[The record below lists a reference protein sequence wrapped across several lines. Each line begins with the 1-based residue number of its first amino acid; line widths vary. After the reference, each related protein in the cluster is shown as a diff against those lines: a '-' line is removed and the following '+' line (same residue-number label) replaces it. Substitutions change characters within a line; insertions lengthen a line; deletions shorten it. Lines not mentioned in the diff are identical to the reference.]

1 MKTQIYLATALC
13 LVIQVITQ
21 GQTQQEVTPG
31 QSSTNLAF
39 WASYAD
45 KLHLSPADKK
55 EFLSAHQKSAT
66 ALHST
71 GSSGNNQQNKNP
83 NSSQNTF
90 AGPCINIDYE
100 NGSINGWTASSG
112 FHPGFNPLGC
122 CPNPGGQQLVTSGA
136 GTDPAGGFPIVAPG
150 GNFSLRLG
158 DNNTGGEAD
167 RIEQTFLVSA
177 SNANFTYRYAVV
189 FEDPGH
195 TASQQPAFQVEM
207 MDSTGTQ
214 VPCTFYNVASG
225 GNIPGFYTSQT
236 QPGVV
241 YKPWTNVLVDLTNYI
256 GQNVTIRFSTFDCA
270 LGGHYGYAYID
281 GNCQAFV
288 SGSSDSICAG
298 AIKNFCA
305 PNGLGTY
312 IWNGPGIVNQ
322 SSQCINAMAAGIYTC
337 NTTLVTGCVG
347 PVFTYS
353 LAHYASPVASFNPVS
368 NNPCALQYN
377 FTNTSGISNGSIINY
392 YWNFG
397 TSVSS
402 SQNPAAT
409 FAGSGTYN
417 VSLLVTSDK
426 GCTDTTAQS
435 LTIYPYPTVN
445 FNAPSTCMNSVV
457 SFTNN
462 SGISYGS
469 ISSYTW
475 SFGNG
480 GTSQV
485 TIPTQNYTGAGTFPV
500 ILYATSNQ
508 GCTASA
514 TNNIIIY
521 PLPTIS
527 FYGNNVCEGV
537 GTGFYNSSS
546 ISSGS
551 IINYVWDFDNNGT
564 PDNNNANPTYLYPN
578 TGTYTV
584 NLVATSNY
592 GCVNAS
598 TGTVAVYPN
607 PVASFTNNSV
617 CFGNTNSFINQ
628 SSIASGGQII
638 SNAWNFGDLSYD
650 YSNSP
655 QHLYS
660 AAGVYTVQLTVT
672 SSHNCVRIYTNT
684 ATVNSLPVTNFSSNN
699 ACKNQTTQFNNSTII
714 PGGTIIKWR
723 WDFQNDGIWD
733 DTISV
738 NPSLVYPN
746 FGNYNCKLQAFSDK
760 QCTSQKINPVV
771 VHANPVAGFYT
782 KSSCL
787 GDITTFTNTSSSAD
801 GAITSNLWDFNGD
814 NIIDNLYASPTTNYS
829 SNGVYL
835 VKLEV
840 QTQYGCIDVKSKSVY
855 VNPRPIA
862 LFSARNPR
870 GCPELCVAFTNSSS
884 ISTGSITTTQ
894 WIFGD
899 GSYPSYAQ
907 NPTHCYGS
915 GNYNVTLK
923 VVSDSGCIGTLNQP
937 DFVTVYPNPVA
948 GFKVT
953 PEDIDEMDP
962 SITVLSEATG
972 ASTTNYYISDGSSF
986 GTPNFNYTLKNVDKT
1001 KPIIFQVVTTQYG
1014 CSDTAH
1020 KVLTVKPTYVIYIPN
1035 TFTPNGDGVNDGFAA
1050 KGVGIAQF
1058 NLQIY
1063 DRWGHKL
1070 FEANSINDEWDGTA
1084 KGSDE
1089 PIKQD
1094 VYVWKAHVKD
1104 ILNKEHELI
1113 GHVSLIK

>member
-1 MKTQIYLATALC
+1 MKTQIYLAAALC
-13 LVIQVITQ
+13 LVIQVITP
-21 GQTQQEVTPG
+21 GQTQQVLTPN

-39 WASYAD
+39 WTAYAD

-55 EFLSAHQKSAT
+55 EFLSAHQKSELT
-66 ALHST
+66 LLST
-71 GSSGNNQQNKNP
+71 SSTGNNQQNKNP
-83 NSSQNTF
+83 NNPQNPF
-90 AGPCINIDYE
+90 AGPCINIDFE
-100 NGSINGWTASSG
+100 NGSMNGWTASSG

-136 GTDPAGGFPIVAPG
+136 GTDPAGGFPVVAPG

-158 DNNTGGEAD
+158 NNITGGEAD
-167 RIEQTFLVSA
+167 RIAQTFLVSA
-177 SNANFTYRYAVV
+177 ANANFTYRYAVV
-189 FEDPGH
+189 FQDPGH
-195 TASQQPAFQVEM
+195 TASQQPAFKVEM
-207 MDSTGTQ
+207 LDSTGTQ
-214 VPCTFYNVASG
+214 VPCTFYNVAAG
-225 GNIPGFYTSQT
+225 GNIPGFFTSQT

-241 YKPWTNVLVDLTNYI
+241 YKPWTNVLVDLTSYI
-256 GQNVTIRFSTFDCA
+256 GQNITIRFSTYDCA

-288 SGSSDSICAG
+288 SGSTDSICAG
-298 AIKNFCA
+298 ATKNFCA
-305 PNGLGTY
+305 PNGLGSYT
-312 IWNGPGIVNQ
+312 WNGPGMINQ
-322 SSQCINAMAAGIYTC
+322 TNQCINATAAGIYTC
-337 NTTLVTGCVG
+337 STTLVTGCVG

-353 LAHYASPVASFNPVS
+353 LVHYASPVASFNAVS

-377 FTNTSGISNGSIINY
+377 FTNTSIISNGSITNY
-392 YWNFG
+392 FWNLG
-397 TSVSS
+397 TSNSVL
-402 SQNPAAT
+402 QNPTAT
-409 FAGSGTYN
+409 FTGPGTYSI
-417 VSLLVTSDK
+417 SLLTTSNK
-426 GCTDTTAQS
+426 GCTDTSAQNI
-435 LTIYPYPTVN
+435 TIYPYPVIN

-457 SFTNN
+457 NFTNN
-462 SGISYGS
+462 STISNGS
-469 ISSYTW
+469 ITSYTW

-485 TIPTQNYTGAGTFPV
+485 TNPTQNYTGFGTFPV
-500 ILYATSNQ
+500 TLSGTSNQ
-508 GCTASA
+508 GCMASA
-514 TNNIIIY
+514 TNSITIY

-527 FYGNNVCEGV
+527 FYGSNVCEGI
-537 GTGFYNSSS
+537 GTNFFNSSA
-546 ISSGS
+546 IASGS
-551 IINYVWDFDNNGT
+551 IVNYVWDFDNNGT
-564 PDNNNANPTYLYPN
+564 PDANNTNPSHLYAT

-617 CFGNTNSFINQ
+617 CFGNANSFINQ

-638 SNAWNFGDLSYD
+638 SNAWNFGDQSYAN
-650 YSNSP
+650 SNSP
-655 QHLYS
+655 QHVYS
-660 AAGVYTVQLTVT
+660 AAGIYTVQLTVT
-672 SSHNCVRIYTNT
+672 SNHNCIRSYTNT
-684 ATVNSLPVTNFSSNN
+684 ATVNSVPVTNFSSNN

-738 NPSLVYPN
+738 NPSIVYPN

-760 QCTSQKINPVV
+760 QCSSQKINSVV

-787 GDITTFTNTSSSAD
+787 GDVTTFTNTSSSAD

-814 NIIDNLYASPTTNYS
+814 NIIDNLFASPSTNYLV
-829 SNGVYL
+829 NGVYL

-840 QTQYGCIDVKSKSVY
+840 QTQFGCTDVKSKSVY
-855 VNPRPIA
+855 VNPRPVA
-862 LFSARNPR
+862 LFSSKNPR
-870 GCPELCVAFTNSSS
+870 GCPELCVAFTNSST
-884 ISTGSITTTQ
+884 IATGSITTTQ

-907 NPTHCYGS
+907 TPTHCFGTGS
-915 GNYNVTLK
+915 YNVTLK

-937 DFVTVYPNPVA
+937 DFVTVYPKPLA
-948 GFKVT
+948 AFKVT

-962 SITVLSEATG
+962 SITVISEATG
-972 ASTTNYYISDGSSF
+972 ANTINYFINDGSSF

-1001 KPIIFQVVTTQYG
+1001 KPIIFQVVTTAYG

-1020 KVLTVKPTYVIYIPN
+1020 KALNIKPTYAIYIPN
-1035 TFTPNGDGVNDGFAA
+1035 TFTPNGDGVNDGFSA

-1058 NLQIY
+1058 NIQIY